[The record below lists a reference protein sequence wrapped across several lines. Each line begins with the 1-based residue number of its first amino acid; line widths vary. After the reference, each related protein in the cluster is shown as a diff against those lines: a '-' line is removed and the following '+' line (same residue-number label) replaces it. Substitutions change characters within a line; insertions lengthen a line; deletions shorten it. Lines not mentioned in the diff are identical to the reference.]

1 MTASEFAPPAQEDKI
16 GGPSTTELDGMSV
29 EYVYSTGN
37 HYRMEFGADTLTF
50 RLLAGSAPPHTVTLP
65 YRARLIRS
73 GLYLVTWTVK
83 PGIHVTLLLDLAE
96 RTIHVSAMM
105 PPNQWE
111 FFDIG
116 RLLSVEG
123 RPGEDAR

>member
-1 MTASEFAPPAQEDKI
+1 
-16 GGPSTTELDGMSV
+16 
-29 EYVYSTGN
+29 
-37 HYRMEFGADTLTF
+37 
-50 RLLAGSAPPHTVTLP
+50 
-65 YRARLIRS
+65 
-73 GLYLVTWTVK
+73 VTWTVK
-83 PGIHVTLLLDLAE
+83 PGIHVTLLLDLTE
-96 RTIHVSAMM
+96 RVIHVSAMM

>member
-1 MTASEFAPPAQEDKI
+1 MTATEFFPPPQEDKI
-16 GGPSTTELDGMSV
+16 GGPSTTELRDTCV
-29 EYVYSTGN
+29 EYAYSTGN
-37 HYRMEFGADTLTF
+37 RYRMEFGADTLTF
-50 RLLAGSAPPHTVTLP
+50 HLVEGSAPPHTVTLP
-65 YRARLIRS
+65 YRARLIRP

-83 PGIHVTLLLDLAE
+83 PGIHVTLLLDLTE
-96 RTIHVSAMM
+96 RVIHVSAMM

-123 RPGEDAR
+123 RPREDAR